1 MAETGRFAAPGS
13 ERKWR
18 HPPRRSS
25 TCPPRSSTPTASGS
39 RTAAARSSTR
49 KPTTG
54 LVEKCSWS
62 WSPRAEHLEGASLGE
77 LEGGEVGLL
86 LAGGQAEDRLEECPQ
101 GRVLACPGAYPTNAL
116 DPHPCRSPLRSL
128 ASTILPGRSW
138 LSKGLA
144 PAGQAQPGDGD
155 TAQGGVELPAATAA
169 ATMAAFFQS
178 SGC

>member
-1 MAETGRFAAPGS
+1 
-13 ERKWR
+13 
-18 HPPRRSS
+18 
-25 TCPPRSSTPTASGS
+25 
-39 RTAAARSSTR
+39 
-49 KPTTG
+49 
-54 LVEKCSWS
+54 VEKWSWS

-169 ATMAAFFQS
+169 ATMAALFQS
-178 SGC
+178 